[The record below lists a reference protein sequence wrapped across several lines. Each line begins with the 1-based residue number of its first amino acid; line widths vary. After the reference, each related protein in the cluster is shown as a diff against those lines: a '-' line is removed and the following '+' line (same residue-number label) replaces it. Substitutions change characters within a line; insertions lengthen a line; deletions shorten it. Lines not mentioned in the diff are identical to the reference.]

1 MKFMPRA
8 VIFDVD
14 GTLVD
19 SVDLHAR
26 AWQDAFRLYGREVPF
41 EDVRRQIG
49 KGGDQLMP
57 VFFSPDDLRKFGEEM
72 QQRRTR
78 IYRERYMH
86 QVRAF
91 DEVRPLFERVKRDGK
106 QIALASSADQ
116 EDFDH
121 NLKLLQIGDLVDGA
135 TTSQDAARSKP
146 FPDIFE
152 AALAKLEGLRA
163 EDAVAVGDTHYD
175 AEAAVQIGLRTV
187 GVLCGG
193 FPEEDLRA
201 AGCIE
206 IWKDPADLLANYE
219 RSALHRNGTS

>member
-1 MKFMPRA
+1 MPKA

-26 AWQDAFRLYGREVPF
+26 AWQDAFREFGKEVPF
-41 EDVRRQIG
+41 GEIRYQIG

-57 VFFSPDDLRKFGEEM
+57 VFFPRTELERIGERM
-72 QQRRTR
+72 QTRRTA

-86 QVRAF
+86 RVQAFPKVRA
-91 DEVRPLFERVKRDGK
+91 LFERIKRDGK
-106 QIALASSADQ
+106 RIGLASSADR

-121 NLKLLQIGDLVDGA
+121 NMKLLGIGDLIDGA
-135 TTSQDAARSKP
+135 TSAGDAARSKP

-152 AALAKLEGLRA
+152 AVLAKLDGLPA
-163 EDAVAVGDTHYD
+163 TEAIAVGDTHYD
-175 AEAAVQIGLRTV
+175 AEAAGQIGLRTV

-193 FPEEDLRA
+193 FPEQDLRE
-201 AGCIE
+201 AGCVE
-206 IWKDPADLLANYE
+206 VWRDCADMLERYE
-219 RSALHRNGTS
+219 ETALFARNHG